1 MRRFQ
6 VAFLLASTAACA
18 SSPSPRGPELG
29 APTERTVAVDD
40 QNVYRTTVL
49 PNAKA
54 PIPAPPTR
62 AFEALKTVYTELD
75 IPAAVSDPATGRVG
89 NTDFWK
95 SRRLGDQAMST
106 YLNCGDSFTGP
117 AANNYRIYISLVSIV
132 RPDGK
137 GASELE
143 TAFHA
148 QAQNMEGTSA
158 DRIPCGS
165 TGRLEERIRK
175 SVLLKLGAPTE
186 PGQ

>member
-1 MRRFQ
+1 MRHFT
-6 VAFLLASTAACA
+6 VAALLVGATACA
-18 SSPSPRGPELG
+18 SSPSTSGTLG

-49 PNAKA
+49 PNAKSPIAFA
-54 PIPAPPTR
+54 PGP
-62 AFEALKTVYTELD
+62 AFEALKQVYTELG
-75 IPAAVSDPATGRVG
+75 IPPGINDPATGKFG

-95 SRRLGDQAMST
+95 ARRLGDQAMST
-106 YLNCGDSFTGP
+106 YLSCGESFSGP
-117 AANNYRIYISLVSIV
+117 AANNYRIYISLVSVI

-175 SVLLKLGAPTE
+175 SLLLKLGA
-186 PGQ
+186 GS

>member
-1 MRRFQ
+1 MGRIH
-6 VAFLLASTAACA
+6 LAVLFVGATACA
-18 SSPSPRGPELG
+18 SSPSPPGSNLG
-29 APTERTVAVDD
+29 GPTERTVAVDN
-40 QNVYRTTVL
+40 QNIYRTTVL
-49 PNAKA
+49 PNARS
-54 PIPAPPTR
+54 PIAAPPGR
-62 AFEALKTVYTELD
+62 AFEALKLVYAELG
-75 IPAAVSDPATGRVG
+75 IPPAVNDPATGRFG

-95 SRRLGDQAMST
+95 ARRLGDQAMST
-106 YLNCGDSFTGP
+106 YLNCGESFTGN
-117 AANNYRIYISLVSIV
+117 AANNYRIYISLVSMV

-175 SVLLKLGAPTE
+175 SVLLKLGVAGE
-186 PGQ
+186 PG

>member
-1 MRRFQ
+1 MRRFPT
-6 VAFLLASTAACA
+6 LLLFAGVTACA
-18 SSPSPRGPELG
+18 SSPSQDPGI
-29 APTERTVAVDD
+29 AMPTERTVAVDD

-54 PIPAPPTR
+54 PIPAAPGR
-62 AFEALKTVYTELD
+62 AFEALKQVYAELE
-75 IPAAVSDPATGRVG
+75 IPPGTLDPSTGRVG

-95 SRRLGDQAMST
+95 TRRLGGQVMST
-106 YLNCGDSFTGP
+106 YLSCGDSFTGP
-117 AANNYRIYISLVSIV
+117 AADNYRIYISLLSLI

-143 TAFHA
+143 TAFSA
-148 QAQNMEGTSA
+148 QAQNMEGTSG

-175 SVLLKLGAPTE
+175 AVLLKLGTTSNP
-186 PGQ
+186 